1 VRGAGNNKESGMG
14 STALDRLSSV
24 RNLTEIW
31 NAYWPRARRSTPGVD
46 GITPKQFNDNLTTH
60 LAITRA
66 KLRDGYTYSHLRG
79 VSVPKKDPTKFRVIC
94 VPTIQDRVVQRA
106 VLRVIETKAL
116 KLRIANDVSF
126 GFVKDTIGTKRG
138 TVAARAA
145 AIKHRQARGWA
156 FKADIEAF
164 FDRISRD
171 DLIKHFEKTFSLKS
185 LLPLVRRAVH
195 SEVDARD
202 SRIKRVLDENEIH
215 AGRGLRQGMPLSPI
229 LSNFVLRDFD
239 AAFIRGKYDLV
250 RYADDLVVFASSQSE
265 CEDIAAMTAVELEKL
280 GLNLSS
286 HKTEIC
292 DPEKPVEFLG
302 MELGLKQGSSAY
314 GLTISQK
321 QIGKIKETFTS
332 HHDVDFIVSKDL
344 DLGKLLRKLD
354 NMKSGYRVAYGLAD
368 NRDEFYQL
376 LDQWTQNCVLKLYT
390 SIFGG
395 PAVERLTRNP
405 KTFLML
411 V

>member
-1 VRGAGNNKESGMG
+1 MG

-31 NAYWPRARRSTPGVD
+31 NAYWPRAKRSTPGVD

-60 LAITRA
+60 LAIIRA

-138 TVAARAA
+138 TAAARAA

-195 SEVDARD
+195 SEVDVRD
-202 SRIKRVLDENEIH
+202 PRIKRVLDENEIH

-239 AAFIRGKYDLV
+239 AAFIKGKYDLV

-280 GLNLSS
+280 GLTLSS

-302 MELGLKQGSSAY
+302 MELGLKPGSSTY

-321 QIGKIKETFTS
+321 QIGKIKENFTS
-332 HHDVDFIVSKDL
+332 HHDVDFIVSKNL
-344 DLGKLLRKLD
+344 DLGKLLRRLD
-354 NMKSGYRVAYGLAD
+354 NMKSGYRVAYGVAD

-376 LDQWTQNCVLKLYT
+376 LDQWTQNCVHKVYT

-395 PAVERLTRNP
+395 PAVERLTRNQRV
-405 KTFLML
+405 FLML
-411 V
+411 A